1 MGDAAK
7 ENLKELLRGL
17 VRFMEDSASSYDN
30 GFTGEAQ
37 RLAVCIR
44 AIAEDTC
51 FSRSL
56 LERLKLKS
64 ILFCDNS
71 PDYDPSIGLPFS
83 GLAVVTIGGPV
94 SRYTPRLG
102 RNPRIKSAMVPF
114 EAWWRKTEIVDE
126 EKGLDLTREGIV
138 IAVSNTQANDVDPSL
153 NDSFNKLLLKAAI
166 GWIDEHEAARADMMV
181 IEFASVR
188 QIAYEL
194 LKSLREQAPEYFA

>member
-1 MGDAAK
+1 
-7 ENLKELLRGL
+7 
-17 VRFMEDSASSYDN
+17 MEGSASSYDN
-30 GFTGEAQ
+30 EFTGEAQ

-44 AIAEDTC
+44 AIAEDTG

-64 ILFCDNS
+64 LLFCDNS

-102 RNPRIKSAMVPF
+102 RNPRIKSAMIPF

-138 IAVSNTQANDVDPSL
+138 IAVSNTQANEVDPSL
-153 NDSFNKLLLKAAI
+153 NDSYNRILLKTGS
-166 GWIDEHEAARADMMV
+166 GWTDEHEATHADMIL

-194 LKSLREQAPEYFA
+194 LRSLKDQAPEYFV

>member
-1 MGDAAK
+1 MGDATK
-7 ENLKELLRGL
+7 ENLKELMRAL
-17 VRFMEDSASSYDN
+17 VRFMEGASSSYDN
-30 GFTGEAQ
+30 EFTGEAQ

-44 AIAEDTC
+44 AVAEDTG

-64 ILFCDNS
+64 LLFCDNS

-102 RNPRIKSAMVPF
+102 KNPRIRSAMVPF
-114 EAWWRKTEIVDE
+114 DEWWRKTEIVDE

-153 NDSFNKLLLKAAI
+153 NDSYNKILLKTAI
-166 GWIDEHEAARADMMV
+166 GWVDEHEATHADMIM

-194 LKSLREQAPEYFA
+194 LKSLKEQAPEYFT